1 MVELIHRSLCL
12 VGIEEEKERER
23 GGKEAVEVMYGMSS

>member
-12 VGIEEEKERER
+12 VGIEEEKESGE
-23 GGKEAVEVMYGMSS
+23 KEAVEVMYGMSS